1 MDTNVPVLPVL
12 PADWQAPS
20 GVHALTTLRYG
31 AGGSV
36 APFDQFNMGNRY
48 AADGDDPAQVQR
60 NRDLLVPGLGLPSTP
75 HWLRQVHGTAV
86 LRFDA
91 PPRAAGIDAEPTADA
106 AVTSATG
113 VVLAILLKERPGAH
127 VWLIDSLGKRCRF
140 LQTIVDTLDL
150 PATVV
155 NGRAEEQAITVDVV
169 TARAVAAMEKLL
181 GYAQPYFQRGAK
193 GLFLKGEKA
202 EAELK
207 EARRV
212 WQFEAELTVSR
223 SDPRGRIVSLGGL
236 RRVR

>member
-1 MDTNVPVLPVL
+1 MSDAIQTFRAQTGASDANIADLQAFLVMLTEANEVMNLVGPDTIPDFWNRHAWDSAQLLNLAPEAKTW
-12 PADWQAPS
+12 AD
-20 GVHALTTLRYG
+20 LG
-31 AGGSV
+31 AG
-36 APFDQFNMGNRY
+36 
-48 AADGDDPAQVQR
+48 
-60 NRDLLVPGLGLPSTP
+60 
-75 HWLRQVHGTAV
+75 
-86 LRFDA
+86 
-91 PPRAAGIDAEPTADA
+91 AGFP
-106 AVTSATG
+106 G
-113 VVLAILLKERPGAH
+113 VVLAILLKGRPGTH

-140 LQTIVDTLDL
+140 LQTIVDALDL

-155 NGRAEEQAITVDVV
+155 NGRAEEQTISVDVV
-169 TARAVAAMEKLL
+169 TARAVAAMDKLL

-223 SDPRGRIVSLGGL
+223 SDPRGRIVSLGSL